1 MFFSFHSDR
10 KPSKA
15 PRLVLPKDFFVN
27 IATAVGAEVNR
38 GLRFL
43 QNVSCGG
50 NLKQF
55 VIVCLLDVFLPL
67 FCHL

>member
-1 MFFSFHSDR
+1 MWGG
-10 KPSKA
+10 SKSSKV
-15 PRLVLPKDFFVN
+15 PRFVIPDDFFKN

-43 QNVSCGG
+43 QDVSCGG

-55 VIVCLLDVFLPL
+55 LIVCMLLPL
-67 FCHL
+67 LAL

>member
-1 MFFSFHSDR
+1 MWGDR
-10 KPSKA
+10 KPSKV
-15 PRLVLPKDFFVN
+15 PRFVLPDDFFVN

-43 QNVSCGG
+43 QDVSCGG

-55 VIVCLLDVFLPL
+55 LIVSILLPL
-67 FCHL
+67 FSL